1 MRAVENRRWLLR
13 DTNTGI
19 TTIIDPYGRLTA
31 SVERHALTSLAA
43 RYGYRSD
50 VTFYT
55 QHGDVFAY
63 LCGVVTLVIIAAIVW
78 VSLRRHLKRKGN

>member
-1 MRAVENRRWLLR
+1 LLR

-31 SVERHALTSLAA
+31 SVQRHVLTSLAA

-55 QHGDVFAY
+55 QHGDVFAC
-63 LCGVVTLVIIAAIVW
+63 LCGIFTLGIIAGTVW
-78 VSLRRHLKRKGN
+78 ASLRRH